1 MTAIY
6 AIIRDAIT
14 RELRFIQEDI
24 KISDTVTDYQLSQ
37 GFDYAVSLS
46 DAYCSSLPNIPVQK
60 VAGTRTLRKEAYAMI
75 CTIKHIQDKYDV
87 IAISHRYGGFTHFD
101 WNFGDNVTFH
111 IYTNFGF
118 GRKSDFNSTFRYKN
132 IVLAP
137 YSYYVKYRYSTYA
150 SVVSCTN
157 AYKLDY
163 SQWYIVMKD
172 CLDFYNAVVMGKDN
186 YIFNWLN
193 SQLSQ
198 MVSGLEEFVDKYSYS
213 LGEEFANNHVSS
225 YTSLSGDDFW
235 VVKSKKICNSLQF
248 VENIKVLPVQ
258 VDSKKYIQRL
268 ENLCNNFKPKLENKI
283 AETNIQIEETQQYL
297 DILMSNEDYQ
307 LYSILKDKYYYSK
320 GWYNDHFRMCWFLL
334 HLLKRF
340 EPDYKLEEIKSRLA
354 TLKEHIAKTNEVSVQ
369 LSRLKNLHSSL
380 NGDLSKMNDY
390 IESLR
395 EK

>member
-1 MTAIY
+1 MLI
-6 AIIRDAIT
+6 
-14 RELRFIQEDI
+14 
-24 KISDTVTDYQLSQ
+24 V
-37 GFDYAVSLS
+37 VHSL
-46 DAYCSSLPNIPVQK
+46 NIPVQE
-60 VAGTRTLRKEAYAMI
+60 VAGTRALRKEAYGMI
-75 CTIKHIQDKYDV
+75 CTIKYIQDKYDV

-118 GRKSDFNSTFRYKN
+118 GRNSDFTSTFRYRN

-198 MVSGLEEFVDKYSYS
+198 MVSGLEDFVDKYSYS

-225 YTSLSGDDFW
+225 YTNVSGDDFW
-235 VVKSKKICNSLQF
+235 IVKSKKICNSLQF
-248 VENIKVLPVQ
+248 IENIKILPIQ
-258 VDSKKYIQRL
+258 IDSEKYIQRL
-268 ENLCNNFKPKLENKI
+268 KILCKNFKPKLENKI

-340 EPDYKLEEIKSRLA
+340 EPDYKLEEIKSHLA
-354 TLKEHIAKTNEVSVQ
+354 TLKEHIAKTNEVSAQ